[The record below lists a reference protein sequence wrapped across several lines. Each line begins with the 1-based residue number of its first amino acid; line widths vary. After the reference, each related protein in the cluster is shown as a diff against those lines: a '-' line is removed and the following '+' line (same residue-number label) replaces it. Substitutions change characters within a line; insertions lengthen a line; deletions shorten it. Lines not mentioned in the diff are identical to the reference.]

1 MLKHKGGE
9 TVKGGFFWSP
19 ERRHLEVVPGAAGV
33 LPGEAGATYVRIPV
47 LLMIP
52 LGLAMSVAFVIFL
65 PLIGF
70 AVVLESVYKNARV
83 AVPRWLHR
91 VAPVRPVVTK

>member
-1 MLKHKGGE
+1 MLKHTGGE
-9 TVKGGFFWSP
+9 TVKGGFYWSAA
-19 ERRHLEVVPGAAGV
+19 RRRLEVVSATAGP
-33 LPGEAGATYVRIPV
+33 LPGDVSTTYVRVPV

-52 LGLAMSVAFVIFL
+52 LALAMSVVFVIFL

-70 AVVLESVYKNARV
+70 AVVLESIYKNARV
-83 AVPRWLHR
+83 AVPGWLHR